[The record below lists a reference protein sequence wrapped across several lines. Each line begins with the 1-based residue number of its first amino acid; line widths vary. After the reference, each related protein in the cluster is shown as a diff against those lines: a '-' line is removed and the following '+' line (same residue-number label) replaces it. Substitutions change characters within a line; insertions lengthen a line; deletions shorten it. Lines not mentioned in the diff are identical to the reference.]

1 MRSRIEFILTD
12 RAQRLESSWT
22 EGTYAMLPPL
32 KGHRQPISGLAL
44 HANLVVS
51 SSLDGSIRVW
61 DITTGTQL
69 ISMCDASAGCTCLA
83 LSYPFVITGSSDGIV
98 RVFDIGTGALAR
110 RLRGHTSPISHV
122 RVSGVYAVSASVDRV
137 IRVWE
142 FQSSDDESA
151 HKLIGHE
158 DEIQTMCI
166 EGDIAITAGWDESV
180 RYVGKIVSHGP
191 G

>member
-1 MRSRIEFILTD
+1 
-12 RAQRLESSWT
+12 
-22 EGTYAMLPPL
+22 
-32 KGHRQPISGLAL
+32 
-44 HANLVVS
+44 
-51 SSLDGSIRVW
+51 
-61 DITTGTQL
+61 
-69 ISMCDASAGCTCLA
+69 MCDASAGCTCLA
-83 LSYPFVITGSSDGIV
+83 LSYPFVITGSADGIV

-180 RYVGKIVSHGP
+180 RYGGRIVSHGP